1 MLFIIVV
8 AIFVKNKIMAPVN
21 TETTK
26 LMRMT
31 IIQSD
36 RQRRK
41 RGRRN
46 LLDSDICQKGENSDE
61 RQ

>member
-1 MLFIIVV
+1 
-8 AIFVKNKIMAPVN
+8 MAPVN

-26 LMRMT
+26 LMMMNGNNT
-31 IIQSD
+31 KND
-36 RQRRK
+36 RQKRK